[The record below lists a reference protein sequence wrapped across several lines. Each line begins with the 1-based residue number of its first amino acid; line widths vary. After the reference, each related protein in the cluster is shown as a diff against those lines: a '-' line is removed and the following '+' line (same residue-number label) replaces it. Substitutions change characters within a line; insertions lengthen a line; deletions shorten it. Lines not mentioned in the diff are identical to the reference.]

1 MFNLNQVVEAF
12 EGITV
17 TVGKDAVMLEGMT
30 YIDLY
35 EFICTLSDKEA
46 AELVEQLEDKL
57 GKKVTGEIMTTVIA
71 IADGIEDFLDDEE
84 EKEDIESKESIDLP
98 KEEAPFP
105 PVEMVDMNNLYSFTP
120 DLIIEGL
127 EEKTLEF
134 AYIMGL
140 FNSGYTGSQV
150 FTAVEESKKRDHE
163 YDMIKMKQAH
173 ELEMAKLKFEH
184 EKEIATIQLE
194 NAKVQAEIAVK
205 QMSVKQLLG

>member
-1 MFNLNQVVEAF
+1 MINLEQVVEAF

-17 TVGKDAVMLEGMT
+17 TLGKDTVMLEGMT

-35 EFICTLSDKEA
+35 EFICTLTDEEA
-46 AELVEQLEDKL
+46 AQLVQQLEHKL
-57 GKKVTGEIMTTVIA
+57 GKKVTAEIMTTVIT
-71 IADGIEDFLDDEE
+71 IADGIEELMQEE
-84 EKEDIESKESIDLP
+84 EKEDIKSKESIDLP
-98 KEEAPFP
+98 KEEAPLP
-105 PVEMVDMNNLYSFTP
+105 PVEMVDMNNFYSFTP

-127 EEKTLEF
+127 EENSLEF

-150 FTAVEESKKRDHE
+150 FTAVEEGKKREHE

-173 ELEMAKLKFEH
+173 ELEMAKLKFEY
-184 EKEIATIQLE
+184 EKEIASIQLE
-194 NAKVQAEIAVK
+194 NSKVQAEIATK

>member
-1 MFNLNQVVEAF
+1 MINLEQVVEAF

-17 TVGKDAVMLEGMT
+17 TLGKDTVMLEGMT

-35 EFICTLSDKEA
+35 EFICTLTDEEA
-46 AELVEQLEDKL
+46 AQLVQQLEDKL
-57 GKKVTGEIMTTVIA
+57 GKKVTAEIMTTVIT
-71 IADGIEDFLDDEE
+71 IADGIEELMQEE
-84 EKEDIESKESIDLP
+84 EKEDIKSKESIDLP
-98 KEEAPFP
+98 KEEAPLP
-105 PVEMVDMNNLYSFTP
+105 PVEMVDMNNFYSFTP

-127 EEKTLEF
+127 EENSLEF

-150 FTAVEESKKRDHE
+150 FTAVEEGKKREHE

-173 ELEMAKLKFEH
+173 ELEMAKLKFEY
-184 EKEIATIQLE
+184 EKEIASIQLE
-194 NAKVQAEIAVK
+194 NSKVQAEIATK

>member
-1 MFNLNQVVEAF
+1 MINLEQVVEAF

-17 TVGKDAVMLEGMT
+17 TLGKDTVMLEGMT

-35 EFICTLSDKEA
+35 EFICTLTDEEA
-46 AELVEQLEDKL
+46 AQLVQQLEDKL
-57 GKKVTGEIMTTVIA
+57 GKKVTAEIMTTVIT
-71 IADGIEDFLDDEE
+71 IADGIEELMQEE

-98 KEEAPFP
+98 KEEAPLP
-105 PVEMVDMNNLYSFTP
+105 PVEMVDMNNFYSFTP

-127 EEKTLEF
+127 EENSLEF
-134 AYIMGL
+134 GYIMGL

-150 FTAVEESKKRDHE
+150 FTAVEEGKKREHE

-173 ELEMAKLKFEH
+173 ELEMAKLKFEY
-184 EKEIATIQLE
+184 EKEIASIQLE
-194 NAKVQAEIAVK
+194 NSKVQAEIATK

>member
-1 MFNLNQVVEAF
+1 MINLEQVVEAF

-17 TVGKDAVMLEGMT
+17 TLGKDTVMLEGMT

-35 EFICTLSDKEA
+35 EFICTLTDEEA
-46 AELVEQLEDKL
+46 AQLVQQLEDKL
-57 GKKVTGEIMTTVIA
+57 GKKVTAEIMATVIT
-71 IADGIEDFLDDEE
+71 IADEIEELMEE
-84 EKEDIESKESIDLP
+84 EDKEGNKPKEEVELP
-98 KEEAPFP
+98 KEEAPLSP
-105 PVEMVDMNNLYSFTP
+105 IEMVDMNDFYSFTP

-127 EEKTLEF
+127 EENSLEF
-134 AYIMGL
+134 GYIMGL

-150 FTAVEESKKRDHE
+150 FTAVEEGKKREHE

-194 NAKVQAEIAVK
+194 NAKVQAEIATK

>member
-1 MFNLNQVVEAF
+1 MINLEQVVEAF

-17 TVGKDAVMLEGMT
+17 TLGKDTVMLEGMT

-35 EFICTLSDKEA
+35 EFICTLTDEEA
-46 AELVEQLEDKL
+46 AQLVQQLEDKL
-57 GKKVTGEIMTTVIA
+57 GKKVTAEIMTTVIT
-71 IADGIEDFLDDEE
+71 IADGIEELMQEE
-84 EKEDIESKESIDLP
+84 EKEDIKSKESIDLP
-98 KEEAPFP
+98 KEEAPLP
-105 PVEMVDMNNLYSFTP
+105 PVEMVDMNNFYSFTP

-150 FTAVEESKKRDHE
+150 FAAVEESKKRDHE

-173 ELEMAKLKFEH
+173 ELEMAKLKFEY
-184 EKEIATIQLE
+184 EKEIAAIQLE
-194 NAKVQAEIAVK
+194 NSKVQAEIATK

>member
-1 MFNLNQVVEAF
+1 MINLEQVVEAF

-17 TVGKDAVMLEGMT
+17 TLGKDTVMLEGMT

-35 EFICTLSDKEA
+35 EFICTLTDEEA
-46 AELVEQLEDKL
+46 AQLVQQLEDKL
-57 GKKVTGEIMTTVIA
+57 GKKVTAEIMTTVIT
-71 IADGIEDFLDDEE
+71 IADGIEELMQEE
-84 EKEDIESKESIDLP
+84 EKEDIKSKESIDLP

-105 PVEMVDMNNLYSFTP
+105 PVEMVDMNNFYSFTP

-150 FTAVEESKKRDHE
+150 FTAVEEGKKREHE

-173 ELEMAKLKFEH
+173 ELEMAKLKFEY
-184 EKEIATIQLE
+184 EKEIASIQLE
-194 NAKVQAEIAVK
+194 NSKVQAEIATK

>member
-1 MFNLNQVVEAF
+1 MINLEQVVEAF

-17 TVGKDAVMLEGMT
+17 TLGKDTVMLEGMT

-35 EFICTLSDKEA
+35 EFICTLTDEEA
-46 AELVEQLEDKL
+46 AQLVQQLEDKL
-57 GKKVTGEIMTTVIA
+57 GKKVTAEIMTTVIT
-71 IADGIEDFLDDEE
+71 IADGIEELMEE
-84 EKEDIESKESIDLP
+84 EDKEGNKPKEEVELP
-98 KEEAPFP
+98 KEEAPLSP
-105 PVEMVDMNNLYSFTP
+105 IEMVDMNDFYSFTP

-127 EEKTLEF
+127 EENSLEF

-150 FTAVEESKKRDHE
+150 FTAVEEGKKREHE

-173 ELEMAKLKFEH
+173 ELEMAKLKFEY
-184 EKEIATIQLE
+184 EKEIASIQLE
-194 NAKVQAEIAVK
+194 NSKVQAEIATK

>member
-1 MFNLNQVVEAF
+1 MINLEQVVEAF

-17 TVGKDAVMLEGMT
+17 TLGKDTVMLEGMT

-35 EFICTLSDKEA
+35 EFICTLTDEEA
-46 AELVEQLEDKL
+46 AQLVQQLEDKL
-57 GKKVTGEIMTTVIA
+57 GKKVTAEIMTTVIT
-71 IADGIEDFLDDEE
+71 IADGIEELMQEE
-84 EKEDIESKESIDLP
+84 EKEDIKSKESIDLP
-98 KEEAPFP
+98 KEEAPLP
-105 PVEMVDMNNLYSFTP
+105 PVEMVDMNNFYSFTP

-127 EEKTLEF
+127 EENSLEF

-150 FTAVEESKKRDHE
+150 FTAVEEGKKREHE

-173 ELEMAKLKFEH
+173 ELEMAKLKFEY
-184 EKEIATIQLE
+184 EKEIALIQLE
-194 NAKVQAEIAVK
+194 NSKVQAEIATK

>member
-1 MFNLNQVVEAF
+1 MINLEQVVEAF

-17 TVGKDAVMLEGMT
+17 TLGKDTVMLEGMT

-35 EFICTLSDKEA
+35 EFICTLTDEEA
-46 AELVEQLEDKL
+46 AQLVQQLEHKL
-57 GKKVTGEIMTTVIA
+57 GKKVTAEIMTTVIT
-71 IADGIEDFLDDEE
+71 IADGIEELMQEE
-84 EKEDIESKESIDLP
+84 EKEDIKSKESIDLP
-98 KEEAPFP
+98 KEEAPLP
-105 PVEMVDMNNLYSFTP
+105 PVEMVDMNNFYSFTP

-150 FTAVEESKKRDHE
+150 FTAVEEGKKREHE

-194 NAKVQAEIAVK
+194 NAKVQAEIATK

>member
-1 MFNLNQVVEAF
+1 MINLEQVVEAF

-17 TVGKDAVMLEGMT
+17 TLGKDTVMLEGMT

-35 EFICTLSDKEA
+35 EFICTLTDEEA
-46 AELVEQLEDKL
+46 AQLVQQLEDKL
-57 GKKVTGEIMTTVIA
+57 GKKVTAEIMTTVIT
-71 IADGIEDFLDDEE
+71 IADGIEELMQEE
-84 EKEDIESKESIDLP
+84 EKEDIKSKESIDLP

-150 FTAVEESKKRDHE
+150 FTAVEEGKKREHE

-173 ELEMAKLKFEH
+173 ELEMAKLKFEY
-184 EKEIATIQLE
+184 EKEIASIQLE
-194 NAKVQAEIAVK
+194 NSKVQAEIATK